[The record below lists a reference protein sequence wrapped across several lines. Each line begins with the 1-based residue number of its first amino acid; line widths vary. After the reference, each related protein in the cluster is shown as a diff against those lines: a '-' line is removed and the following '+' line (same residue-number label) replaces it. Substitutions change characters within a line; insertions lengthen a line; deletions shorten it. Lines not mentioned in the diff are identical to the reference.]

1 MNILWMSWKDRTH
14 PFAGGAEV
22 VQDMLV
28 RRLAASGHSVTILT
42 SVYAGGLPEETRDGY
57 RIIRRG
63 GRWTVYFA
71 AWQYYRRHLHGWA
84 DVVIDETNTIPFFA
98 RWYAREP
105 VVMLIH
111 QTCHE
116 IWFFEMFFPLN
127 FVGYWIEP
135 VYLWLLRRS
144 RVITVSESTR
154 RDLVALGYVSER
166 IHIISEG
173 IEMSPADSLKNI
185 QKSDDPTILAL
196 GSIRAMKR
204 TLDIVYAFEIA
215 RDSDP
220 SLRLVVAG
228 KAVGAYGARVI
239 AAIRSSRH
247 ASAIDYRG
255 HITPTEKISLLRSSH
270 LVAVASV
277 REGWCLV
284 VTEAASQGTP
294 AVVYDVPGLR
304 DSVRPDETGTITT
317 KNTPDSLA
325 KSILDTLR
333 DPERYERLRHAGWLW
348 SREITFERSMTDFVE
363 VLHFFGIDNLP
374 HKNIRDISPLNR
386 GG

>member
-1 MNILWMSWKDRTH
+1 
-14 PFAGGAEV
+14 
-22 VQDMLV
+22 
-28 RRLAASGHSVTILT
+28 
-42 SVYAGGLPEETRDGY
+42 
-57 RIIRRG
+57 
-63 GRWTVYFA
+63 
-71 AWQYYRRHLHGWA
+71 
-84 DVVIDETNTIPFFA
+84 
-98 RWYAREP
+98 
-105 VVMLIH
+105 MLIH